1 MPARVALDF
10 ASSASGSL
18 LTARGDLAS
27 ALDMRMLMML
37 RLLLGPLGLWSQ
49 ILDRLHLTATSGSSA
64 RSITVLLL
72 GFPWPTL
79 QTQRVLSD

>member
-1 MPARVALDF
+1 
-10 ASSASGSL
+10 
-18 LTARGDLAS
+18 
-27 ALDMRMLMML
+27 MRMLMML